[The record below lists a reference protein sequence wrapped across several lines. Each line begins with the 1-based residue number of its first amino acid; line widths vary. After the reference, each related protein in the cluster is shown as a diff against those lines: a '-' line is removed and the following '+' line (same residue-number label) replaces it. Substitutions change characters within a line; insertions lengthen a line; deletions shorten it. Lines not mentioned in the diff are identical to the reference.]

1 MIPIFQRQDYRE
13 ITQEWFTKGYYQ
25 EALAAYENIYQT
37 ERDNLSESDL
47 FILDNRMA
55 SCAADAVI
63 KQGKTDPVFFEKF
76 TRYLEEYLD
85 LARTTQKDRVSTE
98 EPCTRLKEALELS
111 IRFDETRLLYRAAGW
126 MQGVVAVP
134 HWGLSLALPV
144 LLQKINDE
152 RIQFDRP
159 NRVKNTRTLSQ
170 VYLDI
175 SASATPDYLHA
186 RAMVMNILSDLSY
199 FEGDEKGEDE
209 ALKWVTKCLEMHP
222 QDVFAR
228 KRKQSIEERQGV
240 ELQIR
245 RFRHD
250 TRNSL
255 AGIESYL
262 LMIFKLPEASN
273 EPLNRYLKTLA
284 AELHRIRGVDSV
296 ILRIQPRYKEL
307 SPVQFVAD
315 ILKAFTA
322 VGQDTVRIMPHGEPC
337 QWLSDLNYLTLALQN
352 LIRNS
357 IEAFERR
364 MVPLAERRLTV
375 DIFYPERRLTV
386 EDNAGGIDPTL
397 GERLFLPYTSSKPI
411 KLNTGLGL
419 YQAREAMEL
428 MQGSLILSEHQ
439 PAGGTRFELS
449 LTVRETI

>member
-1 MIPIFQRQDYRE
+1 MISIFQRHDYRE
-13 ITQEWFTKGYYQ
+13 ITQKWFTKGYSQ

-37 ERDNLSESDL
+37 ERDNLPKSDL

-76 TRYLEEYLD
+76 TRYLEEYLY
-85 LARTTQKDRVSTE
+85 LARTTQKDRVRTE

-209 ALKWVTKCLEMHP
+209 ALNWVSKCLEMH
-222 QDVFAR
+222 
-228 KRKQSIEERQGV
+228 
-240 ELQIR
+240 
-245 RFRHD
+245 
-250 TRNSL
+250 
-255 AGIESYL
+255 
-262 LMIFKLPEASN
+262 
-273 EPLNRYLKTLA
+273 
-284 AELHRIRGVDSV
+284 
-296 ILRIQPRYKEL
+296 
-307 SPVQFVAD
+307 
-315 ILKAFTA
+315 
-322 VGQDTVRIMPHGEPC
+322 PHGEPC
-337 QWLSDLNYLTLALQN
+337 QWSSDLNYLTLALQN

-411 KLNTGLGL
+411 KLNMGLGL

-428 MQGSLILSEHQ
+428 MQGYLILSEHQ
-439 PAGGTRFELS
+439 PAGGTRFEIS